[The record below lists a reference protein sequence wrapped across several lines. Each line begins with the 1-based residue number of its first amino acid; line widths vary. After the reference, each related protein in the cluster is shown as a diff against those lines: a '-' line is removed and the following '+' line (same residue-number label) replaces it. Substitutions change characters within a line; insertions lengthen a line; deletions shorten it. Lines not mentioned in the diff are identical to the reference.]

1 MKTFLYNI
9 FLTFIWVTLTMRLDV
24 ANFLF
29 GFILSYF
36 ILWFIQRKNKNE
48 KYFYRIPKAC
58 NFMAYFIKEVIK
70 GSLKIGYDIISPK
83 YKQKMNPGIIAVPL
97 EAKTDREITLLA
109 NSITLT
115 PGTISIAVS
124 KDRKYLYV
132 YNVYINKDNKQISI
146 NEIKNGLEKKLLE
159 AIR

>member
-48 KYFYRIPKAC
+48 KYFYRIPKTFS
-58 NFMAYFIKEVIK
+58 FMAYFIKEVIK
-70 GSLKIGYDIISPK
+70 GSLKIGYDIICPK

-97 EAKTDREITLLA
+97 EAKSDREITLLA

-132 YNVYINKDNKQISI
+132 YNVYINKEDKQISI
-146 NEIKNGLEKKLLE
+146 DEIKNGLEKKLLE